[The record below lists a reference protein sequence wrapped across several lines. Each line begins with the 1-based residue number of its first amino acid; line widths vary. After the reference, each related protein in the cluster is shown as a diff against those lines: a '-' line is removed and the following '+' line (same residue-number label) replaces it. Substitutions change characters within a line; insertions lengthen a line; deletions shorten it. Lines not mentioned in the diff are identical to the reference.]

1 MFFSSTNRES
11 KKSDKFE
18 KLSPPTSKRKKKLAI
33 QHILL
38 KLQKKEYKRHDYQ
51 KLNDTYLDDN

>member
-1 MFFSSTNRES
+1 MFFSSATRES

-18 KLSPPTSKRKKKLAI
+18 KLSPPTSTRKNLAI